1 MSEAEKRRKDRKELY
16 ELLHA
21 IEPAKNE
28 DIARRAI
35 SIADYYLIKAENQ
48 AKHIQDL
55 EARYNKSTPCD
66 VCKYNPPSCSKG
78 KPCTMCPAE
87 RKEGECE

>member
-1 MSEAEKRRKDRKELY
+1 MSEAEKRRKDCEELY
-16 ELLHA
+16 ELLRA

-35 SIADYYLIKAENQ
+35 ELADYYLIKADNQ

-55 EARYNKSTPCD
+55 EARYRNASPCD
-66 VCKYNPPSCSKG
+66 VCRYNPPSSGDG
-78 KPCTMCPAE
+78 KPCTLCPAE
-87 RKEGECE
+87 RRVTEE